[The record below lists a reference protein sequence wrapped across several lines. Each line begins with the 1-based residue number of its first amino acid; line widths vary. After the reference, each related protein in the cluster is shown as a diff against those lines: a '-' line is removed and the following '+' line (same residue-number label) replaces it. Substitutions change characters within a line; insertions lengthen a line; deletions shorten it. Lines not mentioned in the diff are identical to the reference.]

1 MTSQPD
7 WLSLVNSSQRTTL
20 VHLLV
25 SSQPSRWERANAMLA
40 APPLPSDETD
50 AQARAAAVIQSLIGE
65 K

>member
-1 MTSQPD
+1 MISQPS

-25 SSQPSRWERANAMLA
+25 SSPPSRRERANTMLA
-40 APPLPSDETD
+40 APPLPSDESD
-50 AQARAAAVIQSLIGE
+50 AQTRAAAVIQSLIGE